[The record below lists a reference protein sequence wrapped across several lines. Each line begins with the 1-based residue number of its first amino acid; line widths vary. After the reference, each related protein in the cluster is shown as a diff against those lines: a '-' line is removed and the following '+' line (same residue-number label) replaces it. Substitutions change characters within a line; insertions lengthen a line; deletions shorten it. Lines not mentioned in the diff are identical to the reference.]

1 MSNMNEHNTR
11 WDGHIM
17 SDPFE
22 QSLIDLGLSVVGW
35 STKYSSVTLHRRP
48 IFGGKQ
54 KYRKVFYAW
63 VERKK
68 GEDSEGN
75 IHWRSSDVH
84 KLKSKSDSKGQAQH
98 EARLLFKEY
107 YPNRSR
113 KLHIKEELVPIKHRQ
128 KKSQATTPDS

>member
-1 MSNMNEHNTR
+1 MT
-11 WDGHIM
+11 
-17 SDPFE
+17 DPLE
-22 QSLIDLGLSVVGW
+22 ESLIELGLSIVGW
-35 STKYSSVTLHRRP
+35 STRYDSVKLHRRP

-63 VERKK
+63 VETKK
-68 GEDSEGN
+68 GE
-75 IHWRSSDVH
+75 SDVR
-84 KLKSKSDSKGQAQH
+84 KLKSKSDHKGQAQH

-107 YPNRSR
+107 YPNRWR

>member
-1 MSNMNEHNTR
+1 MTNPFDYLDMS
-11 WDGHIM
+11 I
-17 SDPFE
+17 
-22 QSLIDLGLSVVGW
+22 VG
-35 STKYSSVTLHRRP
+35 SNTKYDCVQLHRRP

-63 VERKK
+63 VETKK
-68 GEDSEGN
+68 GE
-75 IHWRSSDVH
+75 SDVR

-107 YPNRSR
+107 YPNRWR

>member
-1 MSNMNEHNTR
+1 M
-11 WDGHIM
+11 DVL
-17 SDPFE
+17 E
-22 QSLIDLGLSVVGW
+22 QSLIDLGMSVVGW
-35 STKYSSVTLHRRP
+35 STKYDSLTTHVRP

-63 VERKK
+63 VETKK
-68 GEDSEGN
+68 GESAV
-75 IHWRSSDVH
+75 R

-107 YPNRSR
+107 YPNRWR

>member
-1 MSNMNEHNTR
+1 MTEPFDYLDMS
-11 WDGHIM
+11 I
-17 SDPFE
+17 
-22 QSLIDLGLSVVGW
+22 LG
-35 STKYSSVTLHRRP
+35 SSMRYDCVTLHKRP

-63 VERKK
+63 VETRKQ
-68 GEDSEGN
+68 E
-75 IHWRSSDVH
+75 SDLY
-84 KLKSKSDSKGQAQH
+84 KLKSMSDSKGQAQY

-107 YPNRSR
+107 YPNRWR

>member
-1 MSNMNEHNTR
+1 
-11 WDGHIM
+11 M
-17 SDPFE
+17 SDPLE
-22 QSLIDLGLSVVGW
+22 QSLIDLGLSIVGW
-35 STKYSSVTLHRRP
+35 STKYDSLTTHVRP

-63 VERKK
+63 VETKK
-68 GEDSEGN
+68 GE
-75 IHWRSSDVH
+75 SDVC

-113 KLHIKEELVPIKHRQ
+113 KLHIKEELVPVKHRQ